1 MDISYKGGNCIEIAV
16 KKETVIIDGGLSAL
30 GLKDVIGKDAVYLAT
45 QKGFNPAKAEGM
57 IVEGPGEYEIRGVSV
72 KGIASVRM
80 VELNDDKKATIY
92 RLVIDGVSFAIV
104 GHVRVP
110 LTEDE
115 LEKIGVVDV
124 AIVPVGGNGYTS
136 DGHQATSVIK
146 QLEPKVVIPTHYE
159 DKAISYEVPQ
169 QPLADFLKE
178 MGAEHETVLSY
189 KVKNGILPATLTV
202 VEIERS

>member
-16 KKETVIIDGGLSAL
+16 KKETIIIDGGLSAL
-30 GLKDVIGKDAVYLAT
+30 GIKDRTAKDAVYVAT
-45 QKGFNPAKAEGM
+45 QKGFNPSKAEGM
-57 IVEGPGEYEIRGVSV
+57 IIDGPGEYEIRNVSV
-72 KGIASVRM
+72 KGISSVRM
-80 VELNDDKKATIY
+80 VEVNDDKKATIY

-115 LEKIGVVDV
+115 LEKIGLVDV

-136 DGHQATSVIK
+136 DGHQATSVVK

-159 DKAISYEVPQ
+159 DKALSYEVPQ

-178 MGAEHETVLSY
+178 MGAEHETVSSY
-189 KVKNGILPATLTV
+189 KVKNGILPAMLTV

>member
-1 MDISYKGGNCIEIAV
+1 MDISYHGGNCVEIAV
-16 KKETVIIDGGLSAL
+16 KKETIIIDGGLSAL
-30 GLKDVIGKDAVYLAT
+30 GVKDVTAKDAVYLAT
-45 QKGFNPAKAEGM
+45 QAGFNPAKAEGM
-57 IVEGPGEYEIRGVSV
+57 IVDGPGEYEIRGVSV

-92 RLVIDGVSFAIV
+92 RLVVDGVAFAVV
-104 GHVRVP
+104 GHVREP

-115 LEKIGVVDV
+115 LEKIGVIDV
-124 AIVPVGGNGYTS
+124 AIVPVGGNGYTA
-136 DGHQATSVIK
+136 DGHQATNVIK

-159 DKAISYEVPQ
+159 DKALSYEVPQ

-178 MGAEHETVLSY
+178 VSAEHEKVSSY

>member
-30 GLKDVIGKDAVYLAT
+30 GLKDVTGKDAVYLAT
-45 QKGFNPAKAEGM
+45 QNGFNPAKAEGM
-57 IVEGPGEYEIRGVSV
+57 IVDGPGEYEIRGVSV
-72 KGIASVRM
+72 KGIASTRM
-80 VELNDDKKATIY
+80 VEVNDDKKATIY

-124 AIVPVGGNGYTS
+124 AIVPVGGNGYTA
-136 DGHQATSVIK
+136 DGHQATNVVK

-169 QPLADFLKE
+169 QPIDDFLKE
-178 MGAEHETVLSY
+178 MGAEHETVSSY
-189 KVKNGILPATLTV
+189 KVKNGILPAMLTV
-202 VEIERS
+202 VEIQRS